1 MNFLASFANAGWSIL
16 TNNGKRRDSGSNVR
30 SADSLLAEQDRRK
43 LMESSRDMW
52 RNFPVAAWA
61 VRKHL
66 DFVSTFN
73 FNPMTGNRDL
83 DMKLKKLMRDRTVP
97 GLVEV
102 TGKHSLQ
109 QFLRIAETRRLL
121 DNDVLILKRRDG
133 MLQAIQSDRIQT
145 PGQGYE
151 VDKNGIKKEIH
162 GVVVNRAGKALGYRI
177 YNKTN
182 PYSGYT
188 YETTVPANSAY
199 LHGYFDEFDQVR
211 GISPLLSSLEAFA
224 DTLEVTEYARLK
236 AKITQ
241 LFALAITREAPTYS
255 SEGCSDDY
263 NVDFAKGPVKLD
275 MDPGDKAEFLESK
288 HPSTEFQNYV
298 SMSMQIA
305 LKALDL
311 PWSFY
316 DESFTTYYGSRT
328 ALIHYLESCRSRR
341 LSNELL
347 LNWITDWY
355 IGRWKREG
363 VLPRTKQIDY
373 RWIPAGVPWWDP
385 SKEVTADAMSVSNTF
400 RSRSEIRMEKFGDN
414 WEDVVDQIALENE
427 YLASKGI
434 DPSLTIPGQTNVQPD
449 EDNNEASNGA
459 DASNDSSTE

>member
-1 MNFLASFANAGWSIL
+1 MNFLASFASNGWSIL
-16 TNNGKRRDSGSNVR
+16 TNNGKRRDSGSNIR
-30 SADSLLAEQDRRK
+30 STDTLVGDQERRK
-43 LMESSRDMW
+43 LIEASRDMW

-61 VRKHL
+61 IRKHL

-73 FNPMTGNRDL
+73 FHPQTGNREL
-83 DMKLKKLMRDRTVP
+83 DMKLKRMMKERGRA
-97 GLVEV
+97 GAVEV

-109 QFLRIAETRRLL
+109 QFIRIAESRRLI
-121 DNDVLILKRRDG
+121 DNDVLLVKRRDG
-133 MLQAIQSDRIQT
+133 LLQAIQSDRVRT
-145 PGQGYE
+145 PGIGYE
-151 VDKNGIKKEIH
+151 VNKEGIKTEVH
-162 GVVVNRAGKALGYRI
+162 GVVVNQAGKARGYRI
-177 YNKTN
+177 YRKLS
-182 PYSGYT
+182 PYSGYE
-188 YETTVPANSAY
+188 YETTVPSNASF

-211 GISPLLSSLEAFA
+211 GTSPLLSSLETFA

-236 AKITQ
+236 AKVTQ

-255 SEGCSDDY
+255 GENCSDGY
-263 NVDFAKGPVKLD
+263 EVDFTKGPIKLD

-288 HPSTEFQNYV
+288 HPSTEFQQYV
-298 SMSMQIA
+298 NLSMQMA
-305 LKALDL
+305 LKSLDI
-311 PWSFY
+311 PWSFF

-328 ALIHYLESCRSRR
+328 ALIHYLESCRHRR
-341 LSNELL
+341 LSNEQL

-385 SKEVTADAMSVSNTF
+385 SKEVTADAMSVGNTF

-427 YLASKGI
+427 YLASKGL
-434 DPSLTIPGQTNVQPD
+434 DPAMTIPGQTNVQEKEEPSQPEED
-449 EDNNEASNGA
+449 EDGE
-459 DASNDSSTE
+459 E